1 MSSQRNEHRIVT
13 VALFAGL
20 GLAVP
25 AWGQSAS
32 LVRMQVASP
41 PGVPIY
47 RPVSVDE
54 ISLVRLPPAPTYG
67 LHDSIHI
74 KVNETIINRVNAQL
88 NKRRN
93 TRIGYGLED
102 FIVILNGLRLRDDS
116 TIRDERPAIDI
127 VATGTEQKQFQF
139 NRNDILRYELQ
150 ADVVEVKPNG
160 NLVLEA
166 SGEVSVNNEVY
177 TYKMTGICSP
187 KDIDPRN
194 RTIDSTFVQAKKL
207 DLKVV
212 GAARDAL
219 KRGYITAFLEWF
231 QPI

>member
-1 MSSQRNEHRIVT
+1 MAPQRNERRIIT
-13 VALFAGL
+13 AALFAGL
-20 GLAVP
+20 GLSVP

-32 LVRMQVASP
+32 LVRMQVMSP
-41 PGVPIY
+41 PGVPIH

-54 ISLVRLPPAPTYG
+54 VSLVRLPPAPTYQ

-74 KVNETIINRVNAQL
+74 RVTETIINRVNAQL

-102 FIVILNGLRLRDDS
+102 FIVILSGLRLRDDS
-116 TIRDERPAIDI
+116 TIRNERPAIDI
-127 VATGTEQKQFQF
+127 VATDTEQKQFQF
-139 NRNDILRYELQ
+139 NRNDILKYELQ
-150 ADVVEVKPNG
+150 ADVVEIKPNG

-177 TYKMTGICSP
+177 TYKMTGIVSP
-187 KDIDPRN
+187 KDIDPRD
-194 RTIDSTFVQAKKL
+194 RSVESTYVQSRRIDL
-207 DLKVV
+207 RVV

-219 KRGYITAFLEWF
+219 KRGYITALLEWF